1 VVEVYD
7 EVEAYEVAFSY
18 RDVPA
23 EVDVLTAWYHRH
35 TTGRLER
42 ALELAA
48 GPGDHALELARRG
61 LTVTALDLNASM
73 CRRAAARARLERL
86 NVSVACA
93 DMTAFAV
100 EDSFDLVLLMLDSA
114 AHLLTLDDF
123 ISMLMATARHTR
135 VGGLL
140 ICEMS
145 HPADFLTLDVRT
157 NTEWETTRGDLTVRL
172 RWGTA
177 SDDFD
182 PTTQV
187 QQTQVRLETCRAGQ
201 QPQVREEVVAERR
214 WTATEVEA
222 AVRLSGEWET
232 VARYGALSIDQP
244 FDNDD
249 SSWRMIH
256 ILRRCRCA
264 THK

>member
-1 VVEVYD
+1 VADVYD
-7 EVEAYEVAFSY
+7 QVEAYEVAFSY
-18 RDVPA
+18 RDVPS

-35 TTGRLER
+35 ATGRLER

-73 CRRAAARARLERL
+73 CRRAEARARSERL
-86 NVSVACA
+86 NVTVACA
-93 DMTAFAV
+93 DMTAFV
-100 EDSFDLVLLMLDSA
+100 SDDLFELVLLMLDSA
-114 AHLLTLDDF
+114 AHLLTLDAF
-123 ISMLMATARHTR
+123 LSMLAATARHTR

-145 HPADFLTLDVRT
+145 HPADFLTRDPRT
-157 NTEWETTRGDLTVRL
+157 NTEWETTRGDVTVRL

-182 PTTQV
+182 PI
-187 QQTQVRLETCRAGQ
+187 TQVRQTRVRTEIWRAGQ
-201 QPQVREEVVAERR
+201 QQISEEVVAERR

-222 AVRLSGEWET
+222 AVRLSGNWET
-232 VARYGALSIDQP
+232 VARYGALSVDQP

-249 SSWRMIH
+249 TSWRMIH
-256 ILRRCRCA
+256 ILRRCA
-264 THK
+264 